1 MDDSNSTLWNA
12 NSKKGWFEIDLR
24 RICALDEIK
33 LFWAD
38 GKKPKSVKITY
49 KVGSGQWT
57 EVLGEDPFRTVP
69 LGMDYGTTVK
79 VEMLGGNQ
87 VLTGVKACGV
97 SYSTKDILK
106 MKVNQIYE
114 GFYYV
119 RNHLFRAI
127 DSMTYE
133 D

>member
-1 MDDSNSTLWNA
+1 MWNA
-12 NSKKGWFEIDLR
+12 NNKKGWFEIDLR

-49 KVGSGQWT
+49 KVGSGQET
-57 EVLGEDPFRTVP
+57 EVFYRPKWTAKKVP
-69 LGMDYGTTVK
+69 LEMDCGTTVR
-79 VEMLGGNQ
+79 VQMSGGGE
-87 VLTGVKACGV
+87 VLKGVKACGV

-106 MKVNQIYE
+106 VKVNQAYE
-114 GFYYV
+114 YFDHV
-119 RNHLFRAI
+119 RPDLIGII